1 LLKRKTCNVE
11 IISIGN
17 ELLLGN
23 TINTNASWLA
33 KRVTA
38 EGGLVRRITVVEDNL
53 QQISAIIN
61 EALRRRSNFII
72 TTGGIGPTFDDMTV
86 KAIARAIHRRLW
98 LDPEALRM
106 IKDHY
111 AKRFPNKRLKLTR
124 ERLKMAML
132 PTNASALPNPVGTA
146 PAVRMKIRR
155 MEIFCL
161 PGVPREMKAIF
172 NASVADQI
180 HNEAGGR
187 KFIERWIKVT
197 GIMESNMAPAVEQTM
212 KRWPN
217 VYIKSHPRG
226 FHRQRPTI
234 EIHLSSLSSTPE
246 EARMELSAATKHL
259 LLKLRTLKGRV
270 NTE

>member
-1 LLKRKTCNVE
+1 LSNQKTCNVE

-23 TINTNASWLA
+23 TTNTNASWLA
-33 KRVTA
+33 KRVTT
-38 EGGLVRRITVVEDNL
+38 EGGRVRRITVVEDDL

-61 EALRRRSNFII
+61 EALRRRSNYII
-72 TTGGIGPTFDDMTV
+72 TIGGIGPTFDDMTE
-86 KAIARAIHRRLW
+86 KAIGRAIHQRLR
-98 LDPEALRM
+98 LDPRALRM

-111 AKRFPNKRLKLTR
+111 AKRFPNKRVKLTR

-132 PTNASALPNPVGTA
+132 PTHAIAVPNPIGTA

-155 MEIFCL
+155 TEIFCL

-172 NASVADQI
+172 NASIANQI
-180 HNEAGGR
+180 RNQTGGR

-197 GIMESNMAPAVEQTM
+197 GIMESNIAPAVEQTM

-234 EIHLSSLSSTPE
+234 EVHLSSLSPTPE
-246 EARMELSAATKHL
+246 EAQMEVSAASRHL
-259 LLKLRTLKGRV
+259 LLKLRTLKGPV
-270 NTE
+270 NIG